1 MPNSKSIPA
10 PTARREL
17 ALSVRSILDA
27 HELMEIINQ
36 EKIMEL
42 KVKRL
47 TPTASIPTRGSEHA
61 AGLDL
66 YADENATI
74 HPGKW
79 KLISTGISTEFE
91 PGMYL
96 RIAPRSGLAVK
107 QGIDVLAGVVDSDY
121 RGEVKVALINHGDKD
136 FIVHQGDR
144 IAQAILE
151 SITMADIR
159 EAEELS
165 DTARG
170 EGGYGSTGR

>member
-1 MPNSKSIPA
+1 M
-10 PTARREL
+10 
-17 ALSVRSILDA
+17 D
-27 HELMEIINQ
+27 
-36 EKIMEL
+36 L

-47 TPTASIPTRGSEHA
+47 TATAQLPTRGSEHS

-66 YADENATI
+66 YADENATVM
-74 HPGKW
+74 PGAI

-107 QGIDVLAGVVDSDY
+107 SGIDVLAGVVDADY
-121 RGEVKVALINHGDKD
+121 RGEVKVALINHGPKA
-136 FIVHQGDR
+136 FIVHPGDR

-151 SITMADIR
+151 VIAMADVV
-159 EAEELS
+159 EVGELS
-165 DTARG
+165 DTVRG